1 MQQADGMIHG
11 RESEF
16 NLEELFDFKCVY
28 MTVHDAVVHAS
39 NKMKFEAVVNTTY
52 L

>member
-1 MQQADGMIHG
+1 MQQADSSTH
-11 RESEF
+11 ESDKQSV
-16 NLEELFDFKCVY
+16 EESFDFKCVY

-39 NKMKFEAVVNTTY
+39 SQMR